1 MTQKL
6 LTVKEVSEILDLKPA
21 RIYELT
27 REKKIPFVQIGERQ
41 YRYSE
46 TALLNWIERGGNQQR
61 EVNQNE
67 NEPCRSSLHLPDLV
81 RSRQRGGCCLG
92 VPLQGQRLPRAAS
105 SRR

>member
-21 RIYELT
+21 RVYELT

-46 TALLNWIERGGNQQR
+46 TALTNWIERGGNQ
-61 EVNQNE
+61 EKQNASE
-67 NEPCRSSLHLPDLV
+67 N
-81 RSRQRGGCCLG
+81 
-92 VPLQGQRLPRAAS
+92 
-105 SRR
+105 

>member
-6 LTVKEVSEILDLKPA
+6 LKVDEVSKILDLKPA

-46 TALLNWIERGGNQQR
+46 TALISWIERGGNQ
-61 EVNQNE
+61 EKDAMKN
-67 NEPCRSSLHLPDLV
+67 
-81 RSRQRGGCCLG
+81 
-92 VPLQGQRLPRAAS
+92 
-105 SRR
+105 

>member
-27 REKKIPFVQIGERQ
+27 RQKKIPFVQIGERQ

-46 TALLNWIERGGNQQR
+46 MALANWIEQGGNQSKD
-61 EVNQNE
+61 NANE
-67 NEPCRSSLHLPDLV
+67 N
-81 RSRQRGGCCLG
+81 
-92 VPLQGQRLPRAAS
+92 
-105 SRR
+105 

>member
-46 TALLNWIERGGNQQR
+46 PALASWIENGGNQTS
-61 EVNQNE
+61 EVRINE
-67 NEPCRSSLHLPDLV
+67 N
-81 RSRQRGGCCLG
+81 
-92 VPLQGQRLPRAAS
+92 
-105 SRR
+105 

>member
-46 TALLNWIERGGNQQR
+46 PALTSWIESGGNQAS
-61 EVNQNE
+61 EVQTDE
-67 NEPCRSSLHLPDLV
+67 N
-81 RSRQRGGCCLG
+81 
-92 VPLQGQRLPRAAS
+92 
-105 SRR
+105 

>member
-27 REKKIPFVQIGERQ
+27 REKKLPFVQIGERQ

-46 TALLNWIERGGNQQR
+46 PALASWIERGGNQES
-61 EVNQNE
+61 EVGRNE
-67 NEPCRSSLHLPDLV
+67 K
-81 RSRQRGGCCLG
+81 
-92 VPLQGQRLPRAAS
+92 
-105 SRR
+105 

>member
-6 LTVKEVSEILDLKPA
+6 LTVIEVAEILDLKPA

-46 TALLNWIERGGNQQR
+46 TALLDWIDNGGNQASEPR
-61 EVNQNE
+61 TDE
-67 NEPCRSSLHLPDLV
+67 N
-81 RSRQRGGCCLG
+81 
-92 VPLQGQRLPRAAS
+92 
-105 SRR
+105 

>member
-46 TALLNWIERGGNQQR
+46 QALMNWIERGGNQTS
-61 EVNQNE
+61 EVQTYE
-67 NEPCRSSLHLPDLV
+67 N
-81 RSRQRGGCCLG
+81 
-92 VPLQGQRLPRAAS
+92 
-105 SRR
+105 

>member
-46 TALLNWIERGGNQQR
+46 TALLNWIERGGNQQ
-61 EVNQNE
+61 E
-67 NEPCRSSLHLPDLV
+67 NNANAR
-81 RSRQRGGCCLG
+81 
-92 VPLQGQRLPRAAS
+92 
-105 SRR
+105 

>member
-6 LTVKEVSEILDLKPA
+6 LTVKEVGEILDLKPA

-46 TALLNWIERGGNQQR
+46 KALISWIEKGGNQ
-61 EVNQNE
+61 ESETE
-67 NEPCRSSLHLPDLV
+67 NER
-81 RSRQRGGCCLG
+81 
-92 VPLQGQRLPRAAS
+92 
-105 SRR
+105 